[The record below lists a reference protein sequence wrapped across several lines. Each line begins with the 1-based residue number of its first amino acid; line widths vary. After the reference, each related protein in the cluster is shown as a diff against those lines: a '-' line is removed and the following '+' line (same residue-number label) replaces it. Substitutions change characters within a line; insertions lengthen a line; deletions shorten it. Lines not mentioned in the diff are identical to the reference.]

1 MTAYERKICMLGAAG
16 VGKTSLVRRY
26 VEGIFS
32 ERYHS
37 TIGVKI
43 DRKRVVVGDDA
54 INLVL
59 WDVEG
64 ETDQRTIRFRY
75 LRGAAGYLMVA
86 DGTNPETLE
95 VAREVQAKVAD
106 TTEALPFLLLLNKAD
121 RIADWATG
129 PVLLA
134 PLEAVGWTILRTSA
148 ANGAGVEEAFLQL
161 AHRLLPRPA

>member
-1 MTAYERKICMLGAAG
+1 MRISVALLGAAG

-64 ETDQRTIRFRY
+64 ETERQRDRR
-75 LRGAAGYLMVA
+75 ADAG
-86 DGTNPETLE
+86 
-95 VAREVQAKVAD
+95 R
-106 TTEALPFLLLLNKAD
+106 
-121 RIADWATG
+121 
-129 PVLLA
+129 
-134 PLEAVGWTILRTSA
+134 
-148 ANGAGVEEAFLQL
+148 
-161 AHRLLPRPA
+161 RL